1 MLDQS
6 SKDATQDNNKHF
18 LMWEMFRT
26 STLEAS
32 IFLGKEYS
40 ENLRSIKK
48 TGNNFTVNG
57 TLDMSEKLIVG
68 QSGEIF
74 GVSQINWEDPSW
86 KQLSLF
92 GDEGVI
98 SLTHANVFVFS
109 DSVLF
114 FGKMH
119 QIPQSNTV
127 SERQLGSFKSSSD
140 YKALDTID
148 GESVEFEWNIF
159 QDSPHCSSATKS
171 KSSCQK

>member
-6 SKDATQDNNKHF
+6 SKDATQDNNKHS

-26 STLEAS
+26 STLEA
-32 IFLGKEYS
+32 FLGKEYS
-40 ENLRSIKK
+40 ENFRSVKK
-48 TGNNFTVNG
+48 TGNNLTVNG

-86 KQLSLF
+86 KQLFLV

-114 FGKMH
+114 LGKMH

-127 SERQLGSFKSSSD
+127 SVRQLGSFKSSSE
-140 YKALDTID
+140 YRALDTID
-148 GESVEFEWNIF
+148 GEPVEFEWNIF
-159 QDSPHCSSATKS
+159 PGFTTLQLCNKVQKFMS
-171 KSSCQK
+171 K